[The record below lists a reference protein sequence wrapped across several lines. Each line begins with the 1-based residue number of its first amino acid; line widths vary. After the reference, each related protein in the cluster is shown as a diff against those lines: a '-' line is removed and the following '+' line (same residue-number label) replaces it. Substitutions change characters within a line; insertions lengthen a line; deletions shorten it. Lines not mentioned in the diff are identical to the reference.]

1 MKRYTGKTAW
11 RHAKFIGQRYDRYVS
26 PYAMA
31 GRAQSR
37 HSVAAQAYLA
47 RRITEGKT
55 RREAV
60 RALKRFIVRAI
71 WRQWQACQ
79 DVLAQPPPAVA
90 A

>member
-1 MKRYTGKTAW
+1 
-11 RHAKFIGQRYDRYVS
+11 V
-26 PYAMA
+26 
-31 GRAQSR
+31 QSR

-47 RRITEGKT
+47 RRIKEGKT

-71 WRQWQACQ
+71 WRRWQACQ
-79 DVLAQPPPAVA
+79 DVRTQPPQAVA

>member
-1 MKRYTGKTAW
+1 M
-11 RHAKFIGQRYDRYVS
+11 RHRLNRGGNRRLNAILYRIALV
-26 PYAMA
+26 
-31 GRAQSR
+31 QSR

-71 WRQWQACQ
+71 WRQWQACH
-79 DVLAQPPPAVA
+79 DVLAQPPQAVA